1 MIASAFVRRGA
12 IVAASLLYLVV
23 FPQAASAGVV
33 EQASD
38 DRTLPNVVL
47 IVTDDQRWDTI
58 DLMPT
63 VSNLL
68 AGRGTTFEQAFVVN
82 PLCCPSRASILT
94 GNYSHTT
101 GVYQQGPP
109 HGGFEAFDDSST
121 LATWLSGRGYETGL
135 FGKYIDSYQH
145 DALIGYVPPGWSRWQ
160 AFVHSQYV
168 DYSLTH
174 DGTIVRY
181 GDEPADYATTVLG
194 DAAEEFIRQ
203 ADAPFFVEFAPPAPH
218 APAVVEAQYA
228 KQFADLP
235 PWRPPS
241 FNEASVEDK
250 PAYMRALPP
259 LTPDRIAALDWRRR
273 LQLESLLSVDREVG
287 DLLTALQETGHLD
300 DTIVIY
306 TSDNGVMLGEH
317 RWDKKEVPYEE
328 SIRVPLIVRDDS
340 LAVGPSV
347 DDHLVLNIDIA
358 PTIAERAGVDVETD
372 GVSLMPL
379 LRRDASVPWR
389 TRFLVEHLERTNP
402 VPTYCAIRT
411 EQHVLVEYVTGEREL
426 YDLVADP
433 YQLENVAGT
442 PATADLQRALSRD
455 LAVLCDPRPPGPETS
470 RSTWIGVGLLTSIA
484 GLTAVTALASRRRK
498 RPGTASRE
506 TVTSR

>member
-1 MIASAFVRRGA
+1 MA
-12 IVAASLLYLVV
+12 
-23 FPQAASAGVV
+23 AASALVLSVMLGQLGAAEAVAQV
-33 EQASD
+33 RGDPA
-38 DRTLPNVVL
+38 LPNVVL
-47 IVTDDQRWDTI
+47 IVTDDQRWDT
-58 DLMPT
+58 LAFMPN
-63 VSNLL
+63 VSSQL
-68 AGRGTTFEQAFVVN
+68 AARGTVFEQAFVVN

-121 LATWLSGRGYETGL
+121 LATWLSGRGYETAL

-145 DALIGYVPPGWSRWQ
+145 DALIGYVPPGWSRWL
-160 AFVHSQYV
+160 AFVHSQYI
-168 DYSLTH
+168 DYSLTD

-203 ADAPFFVEFAPPAPH
+203 AEAPFFVEFAPPAPH
-218 APAVVEAQYA
+218 APAVVEPQYA
-228 KQFADLP
+228 REFSDLA

-241 FNEASVEDK
+241 FNEVSIGDK

-259 LTPDRIAALDWRRR
+259 LTAERIAALDWRRR

-287 DLLTALQETGHLD
+287 DMVTALRETGHLD

-340 LAVGPSV
+340 LGARPSV
-347 DDHLVLNIDIA
+347 DGHLVLNIDIA

-372 GVSLMPL
+372 GVSLVPL
-379 LRRDASVPWR
+379 VRGDGSVSWR

-411 EQHVLVEYVTGEREL
+411 QEHMLVEYVTGEREL

-433 YQLENVAGT
+433 YQLMNLAGT
-442 PATADLQRALSRD
+442 PATADLQRGLSRD
-455 LAVLCDPRPPGPETS
+455 LEILCDPPPPGPETS
-470 RSTWIGVGLLTSIA
+470 RSTWVGVGLLMSIA
-484 GLTAVTALASRRRK
+484 VVAAAAALAGSRSTMTRG
-498 RPGTASRE
+498 PGDLSDR
-506 TVTSR
+506 

>member
-1 MIASAFVRRGA
+1 MTARPVARRGS
-12 IVAASLLYLVV
+12 VASSLVLALMLGHLG
-23 FPQAASAGVV
+23 AAEAGAQVS
-33 EQASD
+33 SD
-38 DRTLPNVVL
+38 PALPNVVL
-47 IVTDDQRWDTI
+47 IVTDDQRWDT
-58 DLMPT
+58 LEFMPN
-63 VSNLL
+63 VSRLL
-68 AGRGTTFEQAFVVN
+68 AARGTVFEQAFVVN

-109 HGGFEAFDDSST
+109 HGGFKAFDDSST
-121 LATWLSGRGYETGL
+121 LATWLSGRGYETAL
-135 FGKYIDSYQH
+135 FGKYIDSYDD
-145 DALIGYVPPGWSRWQ
+145 DALTGYVPPGWSRWQ

-203 ADAPFFVEFAPPAPH
+203 AEVPFFVEFAPPAPH
-218 APAVVEAQYA
+218 APAVVEPQYA
-228 KQFADLP
+228 REFSDLP

-241 FNEASVEDK
+241 FNEVSIEDK

-259 LTPDRIAALDWRRR
+259 LTEERIAALDWRRR
-273 LQLESLLSVDREVG
+273 LQLQSLLSVDREVG
-287 DLLTALQETGHLD
+287 DLLTALRETGRLD

-306 TSDNGVMLGEH
+306 TSDNGLMLGEH

-340 LAVGPSV
+340 LGAGPSV
-347 DDHLVLNIDIA
+347 DGHLVLNIDIA
-358 PTIAERAGVDVETD
+358 PTIAERAGVQVETD
-372 GVSLMPL
+372 GMSLVPL
-379 LRRDASVPWR
+379 VRSDGSVPWR

-411 EQHVLVEYVTGEREL
+411 QEHMLVEYVTGEREL

-433 YQLENVAGT
+433 YQLTNLAGT
-442 PATADLQRALSRD
+442 PAAASLQRGLSRD
-455 LAVLCDPRPPGPETS
+455 LEILCDPPPPGPDTP
-470 RSTWIGVGLLTSIA
+470 RSTWIGVGLLMSMAVVAAASLAAKRST
-484 GLTAVTALASRRRK
+484 LTR
-498 RPGTASRE
+498 G
-506 TVTSR
+506 